1 MLRPAQPKVS
11 CSYRV
16 CGALLTFPWV
26 DLMITSSFTLATLT
40 CGYSRDTSVRRGQ
53 RGAPAVPRVVE
64 GRPLPARNAARRGR
78 GGSQVQG
85 GACAI
90 A

>member
-1 MLRPAQPKVS
+1 MIMNS
-11 CSYRV
+11 F
-16 CGALLTFPWV
+16 AL
-26 DLMITSSFTLATLT
+26 DALT
-40 CGYSRDTSVRRGQ
+40 CGYSRDAIICRGQ
-53 RGAPAVPRVVE
+53 RGPSAVPRVVE
-64 GRPLPARNAARRGR
+64 GRPLPARNTARRGR